1 MSVPFGKM
9 EGSNKNPKKT
19 AKIHEKYKAKNALN
33 RCFNERLNLLAK
45 ALIVDNQIFNY
56 VSPEMLNS

>member
-19 AKIHEKYKAKNALN
+19 AKIHEKYKAKNGLN
-33 RCFNERLNLLAK
+33 RCFNELLNLLIK
-45 ALIVDNQIFNY
+45 SFNC
-56 VSPEMLNS
+56 